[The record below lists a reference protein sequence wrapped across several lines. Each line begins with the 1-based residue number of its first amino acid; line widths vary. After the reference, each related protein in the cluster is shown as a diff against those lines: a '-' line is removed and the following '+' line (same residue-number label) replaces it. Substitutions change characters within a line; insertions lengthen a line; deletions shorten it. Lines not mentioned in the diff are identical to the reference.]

1 MRSSK
6 KHTFYPEEVVEIEL
20 NGIPRGKL
28 SERINQLILK
38 GLETEKQ
45 ESIALAYQKYNSELA
60 PELKR
65 NFRNSSVKIMS
76 ENAFVPEDEV
86 EDFV

>member
-1 MRSSK
+1 MKTSK

-38 GLETEKQ
+38 GLEGEKQ
-45 ESIALAYQKYNSELA
+45 ELIAQAYQKYNSELVT
-60 PELKR
+60 EQKR
-65 NFRNSSVKIMS
+65 NFQESSKKLMS
-76 ENAFVPEDEV
+76 ENAFVPEDELD
-86 EDFV
+86 DFV